1 MLKLLRRKS
10 FRKSKDLTP
19 SVENSLSCRNPR
31 GSQSVSGQYRERGPT
46 GQSTH
51 SLVDRQQGTPGQ
63 FHSLDRRAGSRE
75 SKTSGRYTSVSAA
88 LGSESVQPPQIIQ
101 YARPPENLTSP
112 VRESNGF
119 LPDSLTISPEP
130 TTVEKLFLDS
140 VINGSVNRRQSRSSV
155 TDAECSEVTSSPEG
169 DIRSVTRKSSAGT
182 GRRPSSLSRPGSAS
196 STQSGL
202 VRKTSQRSNGVT
214 RTEDSNQNEVG
225 AKLGRRSVMAVLRQ
239 SFRRSKKD
247 RPTVV
252 RTATQLPPHS
262 SKPPLSTSPS
272 TCSVQKTSVTPTD
285 VSGSPVSSKRF
296 DYSSI
301 SVASVRTGRTLTPS
315 RVSIISKGSVGSRT
329 SELTRPDD
337 AQLSSFSLKVQAGLK
352 QALGDSFES
361 GESVEAPSDSEAMST
376 SIKTVNPDYSMVGRS
391 RTSPMIT
398 SPGSA
403 RPRCLP
409 ETPKLLPAA
418 VPPIYANVQQQMAS
432 GNSRQ
437 LSGIAKILEENGN
450 KRHENGVQK
459 STSLSSAPPAIPK
472 PAARL
477 SIRQKVDIRSSG

>member
-1 MLKLLRRKS
+1 M
-10 FRKSKDLTP
+10 
-19 SVENSLSCRNPR
+19 
-31 GSQSVSGQYRERGPT
+31 
-46 GQSTH
+46 
-51 SLVDRQQGTPGQ
+51 
-63 FHSLDRRAGSRE
+63 
-75 SKTSGRYTSVSAA
+75 
-88 LGSESVQPPQIIQ
+88 
-101 YARPPENLTSP
+101 
-112 VRESNGF
+112 
-119 LPDSLTISPEP
+119 
-130 TTVEKLFLDS
+130 
-140 VINGSVNRRQSRSSV
+140 
-155 TDAECSEVTSSPEG
+155 
-169 DIRSVTRKSSAGT
+169 
-182 GRRPSSLSRPGSAS
+182 
-196 STQSGL
+196 
-202 VRKTSQRSNGVT
+202 
-214 RTEDSNQNEVG
+214 
-225 AKLGRRSVMAVLRQ
+225 
-239 SFRRSKKD
+239 
-247 RPTVV
+247 
-252 RTATQLPPHS
+252 
-262 SKPPLSTSPS
+262 
-272 TCSVQKTSVTPTD
+272 
-285 VSGSPVSSKRF
+285 SSKRF

-361 GESVEAPSDSEAMST
+361 RESVETPSDSDAMST
-376 SIKTVNPDYSMVGRS
+376 SIKAVNPDYSMVGRS

-398 SPGSA
+398 SPGSG

-459 STSLSSAPPAIPK
+459 SSSISSAPPAIPK

-477 SIRQKVDIRSSG
+477 SIRQKVDLQSSG